1 MDKSVSSSTGSPG
14 VGFLPSLMAFL
25 MSAAFQAAYLCF
37 CSISGGTGPN
47 WLRISKK
54 MLAA

>member
-37 CSISGGTGPN
+37 CSIC
-47 WLRISKK
+47 
-54 MLAA
+54 